1 MKYKPK
7 KSLGQ
12 NFLINKNIIKEIVK
26 IGKLQKNIS
35 VIEIGPGTGNL
46 TEEILKSNPRN
57 FYAIEKDE
65 ILFKDLKNKF
75 KNNIKLINK
84 DVLEIDWQKFGDNQY
99 IVFGN
104 LPYNISSKLLINW
117 LRLNNLNLIFKKLI
131 LMFQKEVA
139 DRIVADV
146 NSSKYGRLSILTSW
160 KMDAKKIMDIEADN
174 FYPKPKVQSS
184 LVYFEP
190 KQEFYKFNNSI
201 CLERVTDIFFQNKRK
216 MIKKPLK
223 LLFDNSKQIV
233 KKFNLDENCRPQ
245 NIKPFTFFELSKEYE
260 NQNC

>member
-12 NFLINKNIIKEIVK
+12 NFLINQNIIKEIVR
-26 IGKLQKNIS
+26 IGKLQNDFS

-46 TEEILKSNPRN
+46 TEEILKSNPKN
-57 FYAIEKDE
+57 FYAIEKDR
-65 ILFKDLKNKF
+65 ILFNKLRNKF
-75 KNNIKLINK
+75 KTNINLINE
-84 DVLEIDWQKFGDNQY
+84 DVLKIDWQKFSNNQY

-104 LPYNISSKLLINW
+104 LPYNISSKILIN
-117 LRLNNLNLIFKKLI
+117 LIRLNNLSLIFKKLI

-146 NSSKYGRLSILTSW
+146 NSNKYGRLSILTSW
-160 KMDAKKIMDIEADN
+160 KMKAQKIMDIDADS
-174 FYPKPKVQSS
+174 FYPKPKVKSS

-190 KQEFYKFNNSI
+190 IKNFYKFDNSI
-201 CLERVTDIFFQNKRK
+201 YLEKVTDIFFQNKRK

-223 LLFDNSKQIV
+223 LLFQNSKQIV
-233 KKFNLDENCRPQ
+233 DKFKLNENCRPQ
-245 NIKPFTFFELSKEYE
+245 NINPFTFFEISKEYE
-260 NQNC
+260 KQNN

>member
-12 NFLINKNIIKEIVK
+12 NFLINKNIVKEIIK
-26 IGKLQKNIS
+26 IGKLQNNFS

-46 TEEILKSNPRN
+46 TEEILKNNPRN
-57 FYAIEKDE
+57 FYAIEKDGT
-65 ILFKDLKNKF
+65 LFNNLKNKF
-75 KNNIKLINK
+75 KTNIKLINE
-84 DVLEIDWQKFGDNQY
+84 DVLKVDWQKFSNNQY

-104 LPYNISSKLLINW
+104 LPYNISSKILINW
-117 LRLNNLNLIFKKLI
+117 IRLNNLNSIFKKLI

-160 KMDAKKIMDIEADN
+160 KMDAKKIMDIDPDN

-190 KQEFYKFNNSI
+190 KKNYFKFDNSI
-201 CLERVTDIFFQNKRK
+201 YLEKVTDIFFQNKRK

-223 LLFDNSKQIV
+223 ILFHNSKHIIE
-233 KKFNLDENCRPQ
+233 KFELDENCRPQ
-245 NIKPFTFFELSKEYE
+245 NIKPSIFFEISKEYE
-260 NQNC
+260 KQNN

>member
-146 NSSKYGRLSILTSW
+146 NSNKYGRLSILTSW
-160 KMDAKKIMDIEADN
+160 KMDAKKIMDIEGDN

-190 KQEFYKFNNSI
+190 KKDYYKFNNSI

-223 LLFDNSKQIV
+223 LLFDNSKQII
-233 KKFNLDENCRPQ
+233 KRFNLDENCRPQ
-245 NIKPFTFFELSKEYE
+245 NIKPFTFFELAKEYE
-260 NQNC
+260 NQNY

>member
-1 MKYKPK
+1 MRYKPK

-12 NFLINKNIIKEIVK
+12 NFLIDKDIIKEIVK
-26 IGKLQKNIS
+26 IGELKNNIP

-57 FYAIEKDE
+57 LYAIEKDKL
-65 ILFKDLKNKF
+65 LFNDLKNKF

-84 DVLEIDWQKFGDNQY
+84 DVLKIDWQMFCDNQY

-160 KMDAKKIMDIEADN
+160 KMDAKKIMDIDADN
-174 FYPKPKVQSS
+174 FYPKPKVRSS

-190 KQEFYKFNNSI
+190 KQNYYKFNNSI
-201 CLERVTDIFFQNKRK
+201 CLEKVTDIFFQNKRK

-223 LLFDNSKQIV
+223 LLFNNSKQIV
-233 KKFNLDENCRPQ
+233 EKFNLDENCRPQ

-260 NQNC
+260 NQNY

>member
-1 MKYKPK
+1 MRYKPK

-12 NFLINKNIIKEIVK
+12 NFLINKDIIKEIVK
-26 IGKLQKNIS
+26 IGELKNNIP

-57 FYAIEKDE
+57 LYAIEKDKL
-65 ILFKDLKNKF
+65 LFNDLKNKF

-84 DVLEIDWQKFGDNQY
+84 DVLKIDWQMFCDNQY

-160 KMDAKKIMDIEADN
+160 KMDAKKIMDIDADN
-174 FYPKPKVQSS
+174 FYPKPKVRSS

-190 KQEFYKFNNSI
+190 KQNYYKFNNSI
-201 CLERVTDIFFQNKRK
+201 CLEKVTDIFFQNKRK

-223 LLFDNSKQIV
+223 LLFNNSKQIV
-233 KKFNLDENCRPQ
+233 EKFNLDENCRPQ